1 VLRRHLN
8 GVIRADLVVPQ
19 GFATINY
26 DTQSLPAIS
35 TVGDRTNNSNT
46 FVIPATVSISLIG
59 MTGSPTMIHLHGSAA
74 RGLVGPPLVW
84 LCHKGNCPP
93 TLSIPN
99 AGSVISFPTPNSYSA
114 VFTNVALPLALV
126 SGRSTYL
133 NVHTVANPGGE
144 VRGQICPQ
152 LSFPVTGNEVTKAFS
167 FSVYQEN
174 SRVMF
179 SYTANSQQ
187 QLPPSFILSCAK
199 ASFNVTFEPNERPNI
214 VAFSDITISG
224 GLTGPLTAVHIHGP
238 CSNSEP
244 CDAPVIYFICGAPA
258 APCPQGTNPTIPGFN
273 LDQGQTLASADGSL
287 LIGFLAEVLAG
298 SNLYYVN
305 FHTDKYA
312 TPFIIRS

>member
-1 VLRRHLN
+1 MLCRHPN

-26 DTQSLPAIS
+26 DTQSLPTIS

-46 FVIPATVSISLIG
+46 FVIPATVTISLVG
-59 MTGSPTMIHLHGSAA
+59 MTGSPTMIHLHGSAN
-74 RGLVGPPLVW
+74 RGLSGPPLVW

-99 AGSVISFPTPNSYSA
+99 AGSVISFPTTNSYSA

-133 NVHTVANPGGE
+133 NVHTVINPGGE
-144 VRGQICPQ
+144 VRGQIRPE
-152 LSFPVTGNEVTKAFS
+152 LSFPVTGTTVTKTIDL
-167 FSVYQEN
+167 SVYQEN

-179 SYTANSQQ
+179 SYTANPQQ
-187 QLPPSFILSCAK
+187 QLPPSFISSCAK
-199 ASFNVTFEPNERPNI
+199 ASFNVTFEPNTPNQRPNI
-214 VAFSDITISG
+214 VTFSDITISG

-238 CSNSEP
+238 CPNSVP

-287 LIGFLAEVLAG
+287 LIGLLSEILTG

-305 FHTDKYA
+305 FHTDK
-312 TPFIIRS
+312 